1 LLAGIEDEVSS
12 YLLLA
17 HALNSINLPLLH
29 YLGYAFTP
37 STGEL
42 ELIGSV
48 VLSHQHEY
56 QVIKVQ

>member
-17 HALNSINLPLLH
+17 HALNSIKLPVLY

-37 STGEL
+37 LTGGL
-42 ELIGSV
+42 GLI
-48 VLSHQHEY
+48 
-56 QVIKVQ
+56 